1 MMFLIRT
8 GFWLLVLVLL
18 LPTDE
23 NQQNEIY
30 GTAQTAMNDVAT
42 FCDRNPQT
50 CVKGQD
56 AFELLVQK
64 AQYGAQVVMNLV
76 EEQTGNLD
84 SNPVPVPGPVPEP
97 VPMPADNNVMP
108 SDNSVMPVPAA
119 APLEPATTWDAS
131 ASQDTLNPQDREAAW
146 GGPGI

>member
-30 GTAQTAMNDVAT
+30 GTAQAAMNDVAT

-50 CVKGQD
+50 CATGQN
-56 AFELLVQK
+56 AFAVLVQK
-64 AQYGAQVVMNLV
+64 AQYGAQVVTNLV
-76 EEQTGNLD
+76 DEQTGTFD
-84 SNPVPVPGPVPEP
+84 SNAVSGPVP
-97 VPMPADNNVMP
+97 MGPAPID
-108 SDNSVMPVPAA
+108 SAVMPVPAA
-119 APLEPATTWDAS
+119 APLEAATWDAS
-131 ASQDTLNPQDREAAW
+131 QSQDTLNSQDREAAW